1 MVPFKPW
8 PFFFSPQRPLPIK
21 SAELLYLL
29 PPLSKLFPI
38 AISPARVRRSPELV
52 PRHPHPTPA
61 TSCLPPRSGARP
73 VARAFADSL
82 DRPRPSPV
90 SATAL
95 AHCQRR
101 CGQKPEQRPAR
112 RRASLSCLVGDVS
125 KPRQTSSFPA
135 RRAVRCSSK
144 VGDNPKQL
152 EFIFIMFEVMN
163 FVNYCC
169 NFEMM

>member
-1 MVPFKPW
+1 VV
-8 PFFFSPQRPLPIK
+8 
-21 SAELLYLL
+21 
-29 PPLSKLFPI
+29 LS
-38 AISPARVRRSPELV
+38 
-52 PRHPHPTPA
+52 
-61 TSCLPPRSGARP
+61 
-73 VARAFADSL
+73 VACAFADSL

-101 CGQKPEQRPAR
+101 CGRRLVQRPAR

-125 KPRQTSSFPA
+125 KPRQTSSFHA
-135 RRAVRCSSK
+135 RRAIRRSSK

-169 NFEMM
+169 NFEMI